1 MPHEKRL
8 RPVDVYSNKK
18 ATTARFTG
26 RFGRYFPHQICHCQT
41 GAFRAGVS
49 GLMPYQITQ
58 TRLAKA
64 SFCKTAALSCQ
75 LLNTGGSQSPE
86 PSAQSF
92 QAASSQSRQNCTAT
106 PCASLVKARVLSV
119 AFPTPHPN
127 FLASATGIRVSA
139 LLRTSTAATKHHR
152 HHSLPYF
159 VKNKKKW

>member
-8 RPVDVYSNKK
+8 RSVDVHRNKK
-18 ATTARFTG
+18 ATAARFMR

-64 SFCKTAALSCQ
+64 SFCNTAALSCQ

-86 PSAQSF
+86 PSGQSF

-106 PCASLVKARVLSV
+106 PCASIVKARVLSV

-127 FLASATGIRVSA
+127 FWRVQPVYACQHSCEQAPRRRHVIATTHC
-139 LLRTSTAATKHHR
+139 RTS
-152 HHSLPYF
+152 S
-159 VKNKKKW
+159 